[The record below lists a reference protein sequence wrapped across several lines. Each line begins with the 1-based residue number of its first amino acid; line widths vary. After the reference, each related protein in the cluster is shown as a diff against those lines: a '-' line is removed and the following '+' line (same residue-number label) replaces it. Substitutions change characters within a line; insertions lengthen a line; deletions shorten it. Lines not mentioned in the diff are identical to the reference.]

1 MSFGRGG
8 LGPARER
15 PPPGTVKGCS
25 GLGRCG
31 SACVTRAPVSVAVV
45 SRSCGLS
52 VMGAVWSALLVGGGL
67 AGALFVWLLRDT
79 GKEGDAEQGKDA
91 SPGEAAAP
99 GGDQG
104 GGGGLSPGPSR
115 RELVTKPGILPP
127 CVSRAYL
134 PGGSEVT
141 RGRGQGAEIHLE
153 VSRGL
158 ASPSPGRT
166 LPAARVFPGWCARA
180 GWGSRP
186 TPRPWGCPG
195 GLSQVRA
202 PLSRCLRRPP
212 LRTYPCSSSGDGLL
226 CLAELGAVRAAA
238 AAAPLPGL
246 RKGVLRVRRSHDPL
260 QFLSEQGHCLGPNPI
275 ASWPPIPH
283 PTEELCLG
291 TLAQRAASHVW
302 TLLSGRQSSG
312 WTLALKAWAEAL
324 RLLDGRPF
332 RSCRPSP
339 TLTRTVHGCL
349 KPQGR
354 DT

>member
-1 MSFGRGG
+1 MSRGRIC
-8 LGPARER
+8 R
-15 PPPGTVKGCS
+15 
-25 GLGRCG
+25 
-31 SACVTRAPVSVAVV
+31 
-45 SRSCGLS
+45 
-52 VMGAVWSALLVGGGL
+52 GALKLP
-67 AGALFVWLLRDT
+67 AGA
-79 GKEGDAEQGKDA
+79 
-91 SPGEAAAP
+91 
-99 GGDQG
+99 
-104 GGGGLSPGPSR
+104 
-115 RELVTKPGILPP
+115 
-127 CVSRAYL
+127 
-134 PGGSEVT
+134 
-141 RGRGQGAEIHLE
+141 GQGAEIHLE

-158 ASPSPGRT
+158 ASPSRGRT

-202 PLSRCLRRPP
+202 PLSRCLRRPT

-283 PTEELCLG
+283 PVEELCLG
-291 TLAQRAASHVW
+291 TPAQRAASHVW

-312 WTLALKAWAEAL
+312 WTLALKASAEAL